1 MLNRIEELIADL
13 NKSENAAEGFSAKE
27 LYSKGQEYGLTCKE
41 VLENF
46 LGKDRAISR
55 GRYPASVSTE
65 VIIAANKA
73 PVEVPLKKA
82 AKKTA
87 AKKTVN
93 KRNKS
98 TSVVEKHIEI
108 SKADKAARRSLIA
121 KIAKRHAAE
130 DEVIAALAVKTSVE
144 DTALD
149 DGTKEEYEKLV
160 TP

>member
-13 NKSENAAEGFSAKE
+13 NKSETAAEGFSAKE

-65 VIIAANKA
+65 VITAANKA
-73 PVEVPLKKA
+73 PVEAPLKK
-82 AKKTA
+82 A

-144 DTALD
+144 DTAPD